1 MTTASPPVV
10 APTPAPPGTPD
21 GEPMWDV
28 LKLFPQR
35 GGWTE
40 ADYFSLDTNRLV
52 ELVAGSIEVLPMP
65 TELHQNAAWLLCTL
79 LKVFVKPDE
88 AAMALMAPFSIRLWP
103 GHIRQPDVVYMAGRN
118 AHRRHGNVWD
128 GADLAIEIVS
138 DDDPNRDL
146 RVKRA
151 EYAVARIPEYWIIDP
166 RLADRDR
173 PPPRR
178 RPVRRGRHVR
188 RRRHGRVGPAA
199 GVHGRRDRRLQR
211 PLTRRR

>member
-1 MTTASPPVV
+1 MTIASPPVV
-10 APTPAPPGTPD
+10 APMSAPTGTPD

-28 LKLFPQR
+28 LELFPRR

-65 TELHQNAAWLLCTL
+65 TELHQDIAWLLCTL
-79 LKVFVKPDE
+79 LKAFVAQD
-88 AAMALMAPFSIRLWP
+88 AAAKALMAPFSIRLWP
-103 GHIRQPDVVYMAGRN
+103 GHIRQPDVAYMAGRN

-128 GADLAIEIVS
+128 GADLAIEVVS

-151 EYAVARIPEYWIIDP
+151 EYAVARIPEYWIVDP
-166 RLADRDR
+166 RPRTVTVLRLDGDQYAVAGTYASGDTAASVLLPGFAVAVADVFNAR
-173 PPPRR
+173 
-178 RPVRRGRHVR
+178 
-188 RRRHGRVGPAA
+188 
-199 GVHGRRDRRLQR
+199 
-211 PLTRRR
+211 